1 MKPAQPVARV
11 DATRPRQEVAVP
23 PSSTGRAT
31 LRVDR
36 DSIPHLRKVFDQ
48 ALAKLDVQIDMA
60 MSGIR
65 VSPWA
70 GDPVSGNAATD
81 FNNHSIDAAD
91 SALNTLRA
99 YQRQLK
105 SASDALA
112 QVAEEYEIVESD
124 NTASFGAQ
132 GG

>member
-1 MKPAQPVARV
+1 M
-11 DATRPRQEVAVP
+11 
-23 PSSTGRAT
+23 PSSTTGSAT

-36 DSIPHLRKVFDQ
+36 DSIPHLRKVFDH

-65 VSPWA
+65 VAPWA
-70 GDPVSGNAATD
+70 GDPVSGNAADD
-81 FNNHSIDAAD
+81 FNNHSIDGAD
-91 SALNTLRA
+91 SALDALRA

-105 SASDALA
+105 SASDALTE
-112 QVAEEYEIVESD
+112 VAEEYDIVESD
-124 NTASFGAQ
+124 NAASFGAQ